1 MNDPKLILDQINEM
15 LLHSGMSD
23 WDVSKHTS
31 FTRQVVKSIRL
42 QLNSPSIAAVCE
54 LCELL
59 DLEITVKSRKDISN
73 IPSKQKINLE
83 I

>member
-42 QLNSPSIAAVCE
+42 QLNSPSLNALCE
-54 LCELL
+54 LCDLL
-59 DLEITVKSRKDISN
+59 KMDITVKSRRDISN